1 MCLSVINSRDRQ
13 LNKMAK
19 IVRIMMI
26 LETNRYLDK
35 NRHLARTNRIILRG
49 LQLRAHAENFQ
60 GTCPLKI
67 KEIVEM
73 ISSL

>member
-1 MCLSVINSRDRQ
+1 MCLSVINSRDRL

-19 IVRIMMI
+19 IVRMMI